1 MRQTY
6 LKETQKMSSLR
17 LRRIG
22 NLSEEGLRT
31 SRNDRKTTRITLQNL
46 PLPLF
51 AKEGNSPLKK
61 GDKGGCSS
69 LWQREARRDFINT
82 AYVISFHQIIAVIL
96 FLLISSTSFAI
107 NADEIM
113 KKSQAAFLYQGK
125 DFKARVMM
133 KLVSKGG
140 QERIREM
147 TMLRKNFGET
157 GGNQKYF
164 IYFFQPADVKD
175 MTFMVNKYPAK
186 DDDRWLFVP
195 AINMVRR
202 IAAQDKRSSF
212 VGSDFTYEDVSG
224 RDIEDDT
231 HALTKEEKLGGRDCY
246 IVKST
251 PKASDVDYSFRL
263 SWIDKGNYLP
273 LKEEYYDRKGEL
285 YKVFTADEVKDVKGF
300 PTITKRTMKNLL
312 SGHRTEVSYLKTD
325 YNIGIDDSLFSERFL
340 KQPLKKWIE

>member
-1 MRQTY
+1 M
-6 LKETQKMSSLR
+6 
-17 LRRIG
+17 
-22 NLSEEGLRT
+22 
-31 SRNDRKTTRITLQNL
+31 
-46 PLPLF
+46 
-51 AKEGNSPLKK
+51 
-61 GDKGGCSS
+61 
-69 LWQREARRDFINT
+69 QRF
-82 AYVISFHQIIAVIL
+82 IIAL
-96 FLLISSTSFAI
+96 FITFLPFHAYAFSP
-107 NADEIM
+107 DEIM
-113 KKSQAAFLYQGK
+113 RKSQGAFLYQGK

-140 QERIREM
+140 QERVREM

-175 MTFMVNKYPAK
+175 MTFMVYKYPAK

-231 HALTKEEKLGGRDCY
+231 HAIVKEEKLGARDCY
-246 IVKST
+246 VIKST
-251 PKASDVDYSFRL
+251 PKATDVDYSYKL
-263 SWIDKGNYLP
+263 SWIDKATSLP
-273 LKEEYYDRKGEL
+273 IKEEYYDKRGEL
-285 YKVFTADEVKDVKGF
+285 YKTFSADEIKDVKGF
-300 PTITKRTMKNLL
+300 PTVMKRTMKNLQ
-312 SGHRTEVSYLKTD
+312 SGHTTDVTYIKAD
-325 YNIGIDDSLFSERFL
+325 YNTGIEDSLFTERYL